1 MRSNYNEEKVPE
13 IHTIRGKSLDEC
25 KNKLNKSLNGNYE
38 IIDWRTVEEQGLF
51 KVKMEVEAKYITK
64 LKPSVSSDEKKSFAQ
79 NQTDILKTL
88 TQGKDI
94 SNVQEIARLGKQISQ
109 IQQQLNAGLNKI
121 YEDSVEHEVHKNI
134 TKMEEL
140 LRANEFTESY
150 ILKMREKMKSL
161 SLELLDDFDMVQK
174 KVVDW
179 IGESIEIAETK
190 VVRPPHV
197 VIIVGPT
204 GVGKTTTLVKLAV
217 QFFLNFKNNPQNQG
231 RKPQICFIVTDF
243 MRVGALEQI
252 ERYGEIFD
260 CQVLKAEK
268 SEDLETLYEENKSRM
283 DAIFIDTSGYSPNDE
298 VHIANMKKLLNV
310 TAMRPQI
317 YLAVTASSKARDL
330 ENIFKNYELFGY
342 NSVIV
347 TKCDESEQYGNIISV
362 LHKKHKSIAYITNGQ
377 IVAKNIQKANPVDFL
392 IRLENFNIDRQ
403 HIEDKFGGN

>member
-1 MRSNYNEEKVPE
+1 MAYENEKVQKIE
-13 IHTIRGKSLDEC
+13 ADTLEGCKTQLCNMYGRDWTYVGHKS
-25 KNKLNKSLNGNYE
+25 KPVKY
-38 IIDWRTVEEQGLF
+38 GLF
-51 KVKMEVEAKYITK
+51 NLGRKYVVELSYTVGHKNAYEEETA
-64 LKPSVSSDEKKSFAQ
+64 VKKSA
-79 NQTDILKTL
+79 
-88 TQGKDI
+88 
-94 SNVQEIARLGKQISQ
+94 
-109 IQQQLNAGLNKI
+109 
-121 YEDSVEHEVHKNI
+121 
-134 TKMEEL
+134 
-140 LRANEFTESY
+140 LRANIDENQTNVLLAGIAAQINKKLEDTKKELSEQIATKSGGAVENETIRQIEDNLYLNDFSKEY
-150 ILKMREKMKSL
+150 INEIAEKIRSNF
-161 SLELLDDFDMVQK
+161 SLEQLDNFDLVER

-179 IGESIEIAETK
+179 IGESIEISQPKA
-190 VVRPPHV
+190 VRPPYV
-197 VIIVGPT
+197 VIIFGPT

-217 QFFLNFKNNPQNQG
+217 QFFVNYKKNPQNEG

-260 CQVLKAEK
+260 CKVLKAEK
-268 SEDLETLYEENKSRM
+268 SEDLETLYEENKSCM

>member
-1 MRSNYNEEKVPE
+1 MAYEVEKVQKIE
-13 IHTIRGKSLDEC
+13 ADTLEDC
-25 KNKLNKSLNGNYE
+25 KTQLCNMYGR
-38 IIDWRTVEEQGLF
+38 DWTYVGHKPKQVSYGLF
-51 KVKMEVEAKYITK
+51 NLGRKYVVELSYTIGHKNAY
-64 LKPSVSSDEKKSFAQ
+64 EE
-79 NQTDILKTL
+79 
-88 TQGKDI
+88 
-94 SNVQEIARLGKQISQ
+94 EIAAKKTPEESEFEKNRAALLITSLTNQISQ
-109 IQQQLNAGLNKI
+109 KLEETKKELSEQIAIKSGSASPENETIRQIEDNLYLNDFSKDYIKEISDKI
-121 YEDSVEHEVHKNI
+121 RSN
-134 TKMEEL
+134 
-140 LRANEFTESY
+140 F
-150 ILKMREKMKSL
+150 
-161 SLELLDDFDMVQK
+161 SLEQLDNFDLVER